1 MTEWLTLGIR
11 RVVEIAD
18 DIFLKEKK
26 DVCFVSRLMGVPLI
40 FVSCTTLHF
49 VKVVGSFVSMHVCAV
64 GSLFSLIFLTL
75 KWFIVVT

>member
-26 DVCFVSRLMGVPLI
+26 DVCFVSRLIDGRA
-40 FVSCTTLHF
+40 FNFCELHNVALCQGRWEF
-49 VKVVGSFVSMHVCAV
+49 CVDARVCC
-64 GSLFSLIFLTL
+64 G
-75 KWFIVVT
+75 